1 MTTENK
7 QLSIRGYIREIG
19 TQESGETWRKQ
30 EFTIETVEKYPKELR
45 ISCWNNNTE
54 WLSRCKVGDLVNV
67 FFNVQSRSFNGKWFT
82 EVSAWRIDVD
92 VKAMLAAQKGEEDG
106 N

>member
-1 MTTENK
+1 MTTENR
-7 QLSIRGYIREIG
+7 LLISGYIREIG
-19 TQESGETWRKQ
+19 TLESGETWKKQ

-45 ISCWNNNTE
+45 ISCWSNNIE
-54 WLSRCKVGDLVNV
+54 YLSRCKEGDLVNV
-67 FFNVQSRSFNGKWFT
+67 YFNVQSRSHSGKWYT

-92 VKAMLAAQKGEEDG
+92 IRAMLAAQKGEENG